1 MYVLKHIKTG
11 KVALRAAQRKF
22 LASYSVLGNLTL
34 AAEAARVSRT
44 SHYQWMDEEE
54 YRAAFLEAQEHSID
68 LLVGEA
74 RRRGCEGWEEPVV
87 YQGGLCYERT
97 KDGKRSPKPLVIRKY
112 DSNLLMFLIK
122 QARPEFRDTWKGE
135 IKHSG
140 AISRGPDL
148 SRLTDEQLDQLE
160 ALAKLAQ
167 SSSSEFLS
175 VSGSS
180 SEDSRTVPDGDGD

>member
-1 MYVLKHIKTG
+1 M
-11 KVALRAAQRKF
+11 ALRAPQRKF
-22 LASYSVLGNLTL
+22 LASYSVLGNITL
-34 AAEAARVSRT
+34 AAEAAQVSRK

-54 YRAAFLEAQEHSID
+54 YRTAFLEAQEHSTD

-87 YQGGLCYERT
+87 YQGGLCYEKRP
-97 KDGKRSPKPLVIRKY
+97 DGKKSAKPLVIRKY

-140 AISRGPDL
+140 AISKGPDL
-148 SRLTDEQLDQLE
+148 SNLTNEQLQQLE
-160 ALAKLAQ
+160 NLFRI
-167 SSSSEFLS
+167 SGGPESLS
-175 VSGSS
+175 VSSAGGAG
-180 SEDSRTVPDGDGD
+180 ETEEE

>member
-1 MYVLKHIKTG
+1 M
-11 KVALRAAQRKF
+11 ALRAAQRKF
-22 LASYSVLGNLTL
+22 LASYSVLGNITL
-34 AAEAARVSRT
+34 AAEAAKVARK
-44 SHYQWMDEEE
+44 SHYDWLDEEE

-97 KDGKRSPKPLVIRKY
+97 KDGKKASKPLVIRKY

-140 AISRGPDL
+140 AIATRTLDVSNL
-148 SRLTDEQLDQLE
+148 SDEQLTQLSLLLQAAGIADAE
-160 ALAKLAQ
+160 TPP
-167 SSSSEFLS
+167 
-175 VSGSS
+175 VSAGSS
-180 SEDSRTVPDGDGD
+180 DAGDHEEEAQ

>member
-1 MYVLKHIKTG
+1 M
-11 KVALRAAQRKF
+11 ALRAVQRKF
-22 LASYSVLGNLTL
+22 LAAYSVLGNITL
-34 AAEAARVSRT
+34 AAQAAKVHRNMHAR
-44 SHYQWMDEEE
+44 WMDEEE
-54 YRAAFLEAQEHSID
+54 YRAAFLEAQEHATD

-97 KDGKRSPKPLVIRKY
+97 KDGKKASKPLVIRKY

-140 AISRGPDL
+140 AIATRTLDVSNL
-148 SRLTDEQLDQLE
+148 SDEQLTQLSLLLQAAGIADAE
-160 ALAKLAQ
+160 APSAG
-167 SSSSEFLS
+167 EG
-175 VSGSS
+175 SGGAG
-180 SEDSRTVPDGDGD
+180 DSPEEEK

>member
-1 MYVLKHIKTG
+1 M
-11 KVALRAAQRKF
+11 ALRAAQRKF

-97 KDGKRSPKPLVIRKY
+97 KDGKRSSKPLVIRKY

-140 AISRGPDL
+140 AVATQSLDVSNL
-148 SRLTDEQLDQLE
+148 SDEQL
-160 ALAKLAQ
+160 AQ
-167 SSSSEFLS
+167 LS
-175 VSGSS
+175 VLLQAAGIGDAEASPVSTGSS
-180 SEDSRTVPDGDGD
+180 DTGDPAEETQSH